1 MSLKNPDL
9 LGGTNKLLLI
19 CVCLALPISLQAQ
32 EATPTPK
39 TTASET
45 VQKPESE
52 SISWA
57 KSDFRSE
64 VERLVSSDDATQAAN
79 AESELTTEEKQKAKL
94 EAKAAAKV
102 TEDGKTRFLHLRTK
116 KGEPKSLDTAVVT
129 YRAATEN
136 GVKVD
141 LIGAVHIG
149 EASYY
154 EKLNS
159 LFDEYDVLLY
169 ELVAPEGT
177 EIPMGGKREEQGFN
191 PVGALQGGMQKML
204 GLELQLEKVDYTKE
218 HFVRADMTPSQMGK
232 KMAERGETPFTLAL
246 DTFSDLMKQQNKIM
260 EEPKAAEELLGFD
273 PEDISIRDVFSN
285 PLKMKRMMA
294 NQFAK
299 TGSLDQGLGRSL
311 NQLLIVD
318 RNAVALQG
326 LQKQIAAGKKTIGIF
341 YGAAH
346 LPDFEKHLL
355 DDFGLKKTNHRWLAA
370 WDLNTATK
378 PKLDKTTELLL
389 NVLKFLED

>member
-1 MSLKNPDL
+1 
-9 LGGTNKLLLI
+9 
-19 CVCLALPISLQAQ
+19 
-32 EATPTPK
+32 
-39 TTASET
+39 
-45 VQKPESE
+45 
-52 SISWA
+52 
-57 KSDFRSE
+57 
-64 VERLVSSDDATQAAN
+64 
-79 AESELTTEEKQKAKL
+79 
-94 EAKAAAKV
+94 
-102 TEDGKTRFLHLRTK
+102 
-116 KGEPKSLDTAVVT
+116 
-129 YRAATEN
+129 
-136 GVKVD
+136 
-141 LIGAVHIG
+141 
-149 EASYY
+149 
-154 EKLNS
+154 
-159 LFDEYDVLLY
+159 
-169 ELVAPEGT
+169 
-177 EIPMGGKREEQGFN
+177 
-191 PVGALQGGMQKML
+191 
-204 GLELQLEKVDYTKE
+204 VDYTKE

-260 EEPKAAEELLGFD
+260 EDPKAAEELLGFD
-273 PEDISIRDVFSN
+273 PEDISITDMLSN

-294 NQFAK
+294 NQFAQ

-326 LQKQIAAGKKTIGIF
+326 LQKQIAAGKKKIGIF

-346 LPDFEKHLL
+346 LPDFEKHLV